1 MASVLRSHEL
11 NLLPISHLFDE
22 AEGENRRHQRKN
34 GNYYELKRK
43 VSRFIADLLILL
55 KLSLLFLLYFFHPFK
70 IFRLYIIMD
79 VKVQELKI
87 SNFYKQAFLRRCT
100 LGVLHTSGN
109 ARFFGGTILE
119 TTGAY
124 EGNNKNTKTDIDTK
138 HYRTHFQQHNIGEF
152 LESFS

>member
-11 NLLPISHLFDE
+11 NLLPISHLIDE
-22 AEGENRRHQRKN
+22 AEGIIK
-34 GNYYELKRK
+34 GKTELKRK
-43 VSRFIADLLILL
+43 VSRFTADLLILL

-70 IFRLYIIMD
+70 IFLLYIIMD

-87 SNFYKQAFLRRCT
+87 SNFYKQAFLRRRT

-109 ARFFGGTILE
+109 ARFLGGTILE

-124 EGNNKNTKTDIDTK
+124 EGNNKNTKTNIDTK
-138 HYRTHFQQHNIGEF
+138 HHRTHFQQHNIGEF